1 MAIRRE
7 YKIKKKMTHINLEQ
21 STPLQKY
28 WQRIYK
34 ENADNI

>member
-7 YKIKKKMTHINLEQ
+7 YRIKKKITHINLEQ
-21 STPLQKY
+21 STPLQKC

-34 ENADNI
+34 KNAGNI